1 MKSIKWLVTLFAFL
15 LLSSR
20 LQAQSL
26 EETYDKLCVDAVA
39 KQGETCIALGKS
51 LADKQAT
58 PRVPQV
64 SASGSNDAPDAAIW
78 GPYAQVLGKPLQ
90 WQGGR
95 LRMRWRWQTPG
106 QVLLQ
111 EFFMPNLGGEKA
123 TGDPSTVQPGSQAG
137 TFEWTQG
144 GHTRL
149 GTLRKDGSVLYVG
162 GDLQKPWLVRV
173 DQRGNW
179 VESGKN
185 GQTPYVYVPIT
196 ESGNPATKAEWAQAV
211 QAGDADALRQA
222 DEAYERSFSFK
233 PDALRALASGG
244 NVFAALMLEYKWK
257 PHSYGTVR
265 DGSSEHERW
274 HDAAKAGDVVFRL
287 RALAETG
294 SANAQTWLGT
304 IAHDGLVDDG
314 GSFSDAAYWYRMAAD
329 QGHAPAQFR
338 LGELYENG
346 EGLPKDAAEAFR
358 WYRKAAEQGYA
369 RAQFNLGGAYQRGI
383 GTPANAEEA
392 VRWYRKSAEQGNAF
406 AQNNLGQMYAFG
418 SGIPA
423 NVVEGLRWYRAAADQ
438 GFAPAQINLGQI
450 YRQGDVVP
458 VDIAEAQRWYRMAW
472 EQGVSDA
479 LYKLQSVQDELAEQ
493 AKRQRQKERSDRLNQ
508 ALGAAYNG
516 LKAAE
521 EVATENE
528 AASRALLDATLA
540 QATSHATPATSS
552 QPATAAGPGVGSQIG
567 VPDQNKVDATRG
579 AEERAGP
586 GAPLRFVLSIGLQPR
601 AGDKTNP
608 TCYST
613 VVTRGAPGP
622 GWGTGQMDSDY
633 RSTYANAKAEVDAMK
648 SSFIAACR
656 STSGRDITS
665 EGNFHWTWNET
676 RDGDAQIA
684 NTHAQYGEDITVSL

>member
-1 MKSIKWLVTLFAFL
+1 MKSTSWLVTFLAFL
-15 LLSSR
+15 VLSPPLR
-20 LQAQSL
+20 AQSL
-26 EETYDKLCVDAVA
+26 QETYAKLCVDAVS
-39 KQGETCIALGKS
+39 KQGETCIALSKA

-58 PRVPQV
+58 PHVPQV

-78 GPYAQVLGKPLQ
+78 GPYARLFGKPLQ

-95 LRMRWRWQTPG
+95 TRMRWHWQTPG
-106 QVLLQ
+106 KVLVQ
-111 EFFMPNLGGEKA
+111 EFFLPNLGGEKVLED
-123 TGDPSTVQPGSQAG
+123 TSSVRLGSQAG

-144 GHTRL
+144 GHIRL
-149 GTLRKDGSVLYVG
+149 GTLQKDGSVLYVG

-185 GQTPYVYVPIT
+185 GQTPYIFVPIT
-196 ESGNPATKAEWAQAV
+196 DSGNPATKAEWAQAV
-211 QAGDADALRQA
+211 QVGDADALRQA

-257 PHSYGTVR
+257 PHSFGTVR

-287 RALAETG
+287 RALAEAG
-294 SANAQTWLGT
+294 NAYAQTWLGT
-304 IAHDGLVDDG
+304 VAHDGLVDDG
-314 GSFSDAAYWYRMAAD
+314 GAFSDAVHWYRMAAD

-346 EGLPKDAAEAFR
+346 DGVPKDAAEAFR
-358 WYRKAAEQGYA
+358 WYRRAAEQGFA

-383 GTPANAEEA
+383 GTAANAEEA
-392 VRWYRKSAEQGNAF
+392 ARWYRKSAEQGNAF
-406 AQNNLGQMYAFG
+406 AQNNLGQMYAYG
-418 SGIPA
+418 NGIPP
-423 NVVEGLRWYRAAADQ
+423 NVAEGLRWYRAAADQ
-438 GFAPAQINLGQI
+438 GFAPAQINLGQL

-458 VDIAEAQRWYRMAW
+458 VDVAEAQRWYRMAW

-516 LKAAE
+516 LRAAE

-528 AASRALLDATLA
+528 AASRAQLDATLA
-540 QATSHATPATSS
+540 QAASHATQAPSS
-552 QPATAAGPGVGSQIG
+552 QPEAAPGRGVGIEIG
-567 VPDQNKVDATRG
+567 VHDQNKVDATRG
-579 AEERAGP
+579 AEERAAAA
-586 GAPLRFVLSIGLQPR
+586 APLRFVLSIGLQPR
-601 AGDKTNP
+601 DGDTTNP

-622 GWGTGQMDSDY
+622 DWGTGQMSSDY
-633 RSTYANAKAEVDAMK
+633 RTTYANAKAEVDAMR

-656 STSGRDITS
+656 SASGRDVTS

-676 RDGDAQIA
+676 RDGEAQIA
-684 NTHAQYGEDITVSL
+684 NTHAQYREDVTVSL